1 MKMQTNKVELR
12 KMRFKLFL
20 LGFFKIPLIWF
31 VRPKLIHISEK
42 EVEILI
48 KLRRRS
54 KNHLNSMYFGALAI
68 GADLAGGIQAFYFAD
83 KNKIKISFAFKG
95 LQAEFL
101 KRAETDVTFKCS
113 EGNLIKETVEKSIQQ
128 KERINQEIKVNAF
141 NTNNELVATFELILS
156 LKVID

>member
-1 MKMQTNKVELR
+1 MQVNSSELR

-20 LGFFKIPLIWF
+20 LGFIKIPLIWF
-31 VRPKLIHISEK
+31 VRPKLISISEE

-83 KNKIKISFAFKG
+83 KHNIKISFAFKG
-95 LQAEFL
+95 LQADFL
-101 KRAETDVTFKCS
+101 KRAETDVTFRCT
-113 EGNLIKETVEKSIQQ
+113 EGNKIKETVEKSIQQ
-128 KERINQEIKVNAF
+128 KERINQEIQVIAYDTKQ
-141 NTNNELVATFELILS
+141 EIVATFELILS
-156 LKVID
+156 LKVIS